1 MEKIEILYKDD
12 YFIAVNKPSGLLTIQ
27 DGYKPE
33 LPNLK
38 SILANQFNKVY
49 TVHRIDK
56 ETSGLLIFALTSE
69 SHRKFSLVFEL
80 RKLKKEYRALVS
92 SELPKEA
99 LTIDLPLRVNGDR
112 RHRTIVDP
120 QRGKPAIT
128 VITFLRKYNSGTV
141 VSASPQTGYTHQIRA
156 HLAAIDCPIIND
168 PLYNPQSIDSEHFPP
183 RLLLHAYKITLLHP
197 FTQQT
202 IEIIAP
208 FPPGLH
214 FME

>member
-69 SHRKFSLVFEL
+69 SHRKFSLVFEQ

-128 VITFLRKYNSGTV
+128 VITFIRKYNSATV
-141 VSASPQTGYTHQIRA
+141 ISASPQTGYTHQIRA

-183 RLLLHAYKITLLHP
+183 RLLLHSYKITLLHP

-208 FPPGLH
+208 LPPGLH
-214 FME
+214 FLE